1 MCLTA
6 VPAELGDPFQELT
19 REKGTCKRCSF
30 AKLHLLYVVLQSAR
44 PPSKYCV
51 VRCSHSFFLTCFAD
65 AGTGEPMAEERGD
78 SSDFLMEDM
87 IPTFKTA
94 IRAVR

>member
-1 MCLTA
+1 MFT
-6 VPAELGDPFQELT
+6 
-19 REKGTCKRCSF
+19 SF
-30 AKLHLLYVVLQSAR
+30 F
-44 PPSKYCV
+44 
-51 VRCSHSFFLTCFAD
+51 FFLTCLAD
-65 AGTGEPMAEERGD
+65 AGTGEPMGEERGD